1 MNTEDIKKIASE
13 CGAVKQFG
21 YKSQNFYCM
30 TEDEL
35 VRFTHKVTEHK
46 TVKDEHE

>member
-21 YKSQNFYCM
+21 YKSQSFYCM

-35 VRFTHKVTEHK
+35 ISFTRKVIENK
-46 TVKDEHE
+46 KIKGEYE